1 MIKIIKLFFLFTSF
15 LFFSCADK
23 SRELML
29 DQREHELAEKEKQFA
44 LKEQDYETLIKM
56 RDSLSSIKKT
66 DTAITRWPAEING
79 LWSGK
84 LLCIASQCGEYVI
97 GDQKTNET
105 WNFTTDSSTML
116 VAVLTNNTLVRVF
129 NARYDSSGIN
139 LHFKT
144 DSTAKKPVRMD
155 VLLDEISGNRIKG
168 TQTVIIDSSCIAK
181 FSVDL
186 SRIRNK

>member
-1 MIKIIKLFFLFTSF
+1 MIKVILLVFVFTCF

-23 SRELML
+23 SREQML
-29 DQREHELAEKEKQFA
+29 EQREQALAEKEKQFA

-66 DTAITRWPAEING
+66 DTAMTQWPAEING

-84 LLCIASQCGEYVI
+84 LLCIASQCAEYVI

-105 WNFTTDSSTML
+105 WSFTNDSSKLL
-116 VAVLTNNTLVRVF
+116 VAVLANNTLVRVF
-129 NARYDSSGIN
+129 TASYDSSAIN

-168 TQTVIIDSSCIAK
+168 TQTVMIDSSCIAK